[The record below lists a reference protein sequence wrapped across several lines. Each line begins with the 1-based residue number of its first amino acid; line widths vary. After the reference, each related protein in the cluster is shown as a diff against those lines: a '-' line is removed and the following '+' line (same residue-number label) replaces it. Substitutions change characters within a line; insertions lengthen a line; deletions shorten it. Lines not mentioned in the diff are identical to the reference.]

1 MPNSSLIFKFQP
13 YGGCEKFR
21 INLGQDDITMN
32 HEMGLYLDFK
42 VQNGMPVGCPGFETY
57 ESPEWQEF
65 ANRTTQKE
73 RSDFY
78 FRLSRVATKPN
89 ADPWNY
95 SDWHAGSDV
104 GCGKNKMEVPE
115 GSTPLHEI
123 FEEYANDQQKWV
135 DDYVPTFEKMLA
147 NGYGEG
153 ELVNGPDQY
162 TGVYCP
168 RDGETMIC
176 YEEPNAK

>member
-1 MPNSSLIFKFQP
+1 
-13 YGGCEKFR
+13 
-21 INLGQDDITMN
+21 
-32 HEMGLYLDFK
+32 MGLYLDFK

-57 ESPEWQEF
+57 DSPEWQEF
-65 ANRTTQKE
+65 ANRTTPKE
-73 RSDFY
+73 RSDFNM
-78 FRLSRVATKPN
+78 RLSRVAIKPN
-89 ADPWNY
+89 ADPY
-95 SDWHAGSDV
+95 KPGDWKLSEV

-123 FEEYANDQQKWV
+123 FEEYAHDQQKWV

-168 RDGETMIC
+168 RDSEPMIC
-176 YEEPNAK
+176 HAAAEPHTK